1 MEGKGMRG
9 IDARVEWP
17 ELMRFKR
24 TFTDPVPE
32 EREKSF
38 AKAGIDSFHGVAR
51 FTSSNQLQV
60 GEEIIESRRFLIAA
74 GASVRGRRVHLL

>member
-1 MEGKGMRG
+1 MHEL
-9 IDARVEWP
+9 IWP

-38 AKAGIDSFHGVAR
+38 AKAGVDSFHGVAR
-51 FTSSNQLQV
+51 FTSPSQLQV
-60 GEEIIESRRFLIAA
+60 GEEIIESRRFLNNGRSQTAEVEYSG
-74 GASVRGRRVHLL
+74 GAIPDHK